1 MSKLKTCDEFI
12 KQATEK
18 HNSKYDYSKVKYVNA
33 TTDVCIICP
42 EHGEFWQ
49 SPHSHLKGCG
59 CRICGKNTAILKRKK
74 TTDEFVK
81 QSKLIHGDK
90 YDYSQVKYVNAL
102 EKVRIVCPIHGVF
115 LQTPNIHLKGSGC
128 EKCGGRFVK
137 DTETFIEA
145 ARKVHGD
152 KYDYSK
158 SIYRNCKTKIR
169 IICPEHGEFLQT
181 SGHHLSGEGC
191 SKCAIT
197 TPKAEKEIIDCI
209 SPIEVEQH
217 NRKILNGKEIDLYI
231 PQLKIGIE
239 YNGLYWHST
248 DNGKGCKYHENK
260 IDECNSNGVGLITI
274 FEDEWL
280 NKRKVCEYKLRRI
293 LRNINSQNGCKEQ
306 CIFKEIKDKKII
318 NDFIM
323 HNTLLESVSFSF
335 AIGAF
340 YDTELISLLVLKKYG
355 DIFTIKCI
363 CSNIDFDEYNFEKE
377 ILDFF
382 IENYTFKELVYFAN
396 KNWLCN
402 QFDNF
407 YTQHGFVMNKSIPP
421 KSMYYNRKLAPYK
434 RFSKEEYL
442 NNEPNDINWITVW
455 DCGTIKYSLKR

>member
-12 KQATEK
+12 KQATAK
-18 HNSKYDYSKVKYVNA
+18 HNGKYDYSKVKYVNA
-33 TTDVCIICP
+33 TTDVC
-42 EHGEFWQ
+42 
-49 SPHSHLKGCG
+49 
-59 CRICGKNTAILKRKK
+59 
-74 TTDEFVK
+74 
-81 QSKLIHGDK
+81 
-90 YDYSQVKYVNAL
+90 
-102 EKVRIVCPIHGVF
+102 
-115 LQTPNIHLKGSGC
+115 
-128 EKCGGRFVK
+128 
-137 DTETFIEA
+137 
-145 ARKVHGD
+145 
-152 KYDYSK
+152 
-158 SIYRNCKTKIR
+158 

-231 PQLKIGIE
+231 PSLKIGIE

-248 DNGKGCKYHENK
+248 DNGKGRRYHENK
-260 IDECNSNGVGLITI
+260 IDKCNSNGVGLITI

-293 LRNINSQNGCKEQ
+293 LRSINPQNVSKEK
-306 CIFKEIKDKKII
+306 CVFKEIKDKKTI
-318 NDFIM
+318 NDFIA
-323 HNTLLESVSFSF
+323 HNALLESVLFSF

-340 YDTELISLLVLKKYG
+340 YDNELISLLVLKKYG
-355 DIFTIKCI
+355 DTFTIKCI
-363 CSNIDFDEYNFEKE
+363 CSNNDFDEYNFEEE
-377 ILDFF
+377 ILGFF
-382 IENYTFKELVYFAN
+382 IKNYTFKELVYFAN

-402 QFDNF
+402 QFDNL
-407 YTQHGFVMNKSIPP
+407 YTRYGFDMVKSIPP

-434 RFSKEEYL
+434 NFSKEEYL